1 MSKGSERATAVMEH
15 LSAQRDEMI
24 EMLLALSRVESP
36 TDVVA
41 SQAEVQRQL
50 TEALEELGFR
60 VSHRRGHETGGFLF
74 AKPQK
79 RVRGRPAQ
87 LLIGHCDTVWPLG
100 TTESMP
106 VVHEAGIVR
115 GPGTFDMK
123 AGLVQGIFALRALRD
138 LGHELPLTPVWFI
151 NSDEETGSPE
161 SKRYVALV
169 ARHVDR
175 AFVLEPAL
183 GPAGDLKT
191 ARKGV
196 CRYVVTVNG
205 KAAHSGLDPTGGA
218 SAIQELS
225 HVIQRLHAL
234 TDHERGLTVNVG
246 VIHGGTRAN
255 VIAAAAEAVVDV
267 RIMTLVD
274 GEWIDGVIHGLEATV
289 PGTSISVSGGI
300 EVPPLERTPRNRALW
315 QAAQGAAERLG
326 IPLGEQISGG
336 GSDGNTTSQF
346 TATLDGLG
354 PVGDGAHARHEH
366 VVAARM
372 PERAALLA
380 ELLMTPGDE
389 AE

>member
-1 MSKGSERATAVMEH
+1 LSKGSERAAAVMEH
-15 LSAQRDEMI
+15 LSAQRDEMV
-24 EMLLALSRVESP
+24 EMLLALSRLESP

-41 SQAEVQRQL
+41 SQAAVQRQL
-50 TEALEELGFR
+50 TDALEELGFG

-74 AKPQK
+74 AKART

-100 TTESMP
+100 TTQSMP
-106 VVHEAGIVR
+106 VVHEDGIVR

-138 LGHELPLTPVWFI
+138 LGHEPPLTPVWFI

-161 SKRYVALV
+161 SQRYVALV

-175 AFVLEPAL
+175 TFVLEPSL

-196 CRYVVTVNG
+196 GRYVVTVNG

-267 RIMTLVD
+267 RIMTVAD
-274 GEWIDGVIHGLEATV
+274 GKWIDGIIRGLEATV
-289 PGTSISVSGGI
+289 PGTSISVSGGV

-315 QAAQGAAERLG
+315 HAAQGAAERLG

-354 PVGDGAHARHEH
+354 AVGDGAHARHEH

-372 PERAALLA
+372 PERAALVA

-389 AE
+389 A